1 MFENH
6 NDVGAI
12 LVIFG
17 VKVQIIYFQT
27 LWKGLSS
34 TPAVFSAFFGFS
46 YLRPFCARK
55 CKWTNAQKNAF
66 FFLQHNLNYIYRVK

>member
-27 LWKGLSS
+27 L
-34 TPAVFSAFFGFS
+34 
-46 YLRPFCARK
+46 
-55 CKWTNAQKNAF
+55 CKEG
-66 FFLQHNLNYIYRVK
+66 VE